1 VTSATLALDARPGAA
16 GVDRRGLRRDIQG
29 LRAVAVAVVLLFHAG
44 IPGLEGG
51 FVGVDVFFVISGF
64 LITGLIVR
72 EVRRT
77 GHLSLLAFYARRARR
92 LLPATAVVFA
102 AIAVAT
108 LLVLPSTRW
117 ESIAGDLVAS
127 SLYVINWRLAASSV
141 DYLASDQ
148 AASPLQHFWSLA
160 VEEQFYVV
168 WPVVVVALAWWAR
181 RRRGTVSD
189 ARMLGGLLL
198 IAVPSLVWSV
208 HLTATEPGPAY
219 FVTTTRLW
227 ELTVGAILAI
237 AATRVGALPKAA
249 RLVVGW
255 AGLAA
260 IVAAVVLYDERTP
273 FPGAAALLPVL
284 GAAAVILAGCGD
296 GEGRLRILDPAPLQH
311 VGAWSYSLY
320 LWHWPAIVLATAVW
334 GRADGTLPPAVG
346 VAAVLVSGLLA
357 WAAYRLVERPCHES
371 RYLSARL
378 SRSGWLAL
386 ACVAVGLVAAGTLA
400 LAAQR
405 EGDTRAHEAASAQH
419 PGAAVLPATPPL
431 DWAPEAPESSAFS
444 PSPQEA
450 LEDFPL
456 VEGRDCNA
464 EVAVAVP
471 VECTYGDPDAETV
484 VAVVGDSKM
493 YQWMPAL
500 TELADRNDWYLKTN
514 LKADCP
520 FVEVPVQHADRPY
533 RSCGKLNQQ
542 RVPSVIADPGV
553 DVVLV
558 SQVKQ
563 TACTDA
569 RCRTETPEAMQSA
582 LVEVFARLEA
592 AGKQVIVVADNQAPG
607 MEVPECLAAH
617 DHDPTACT
625 FPRHADD
632 RPTLLAAAEEAQ
644 VPVTDVRPWVCPSD
658 QCPSVIGGVLA
669 YRQGS
674 HISTAFVQAL
684 TDVLGRA
691 LAEQGLD

>member
-1 VTSATLALDARPGAA
+1 MTSATLAREAA
-16 GVDRRGLRRDIQG
+16 PATDRRGLRLDIQG
-29 LRAVAVAVVLLFHAG
+29 LRAVAVGIVLLFHAG
-44 IPGLEGG
+44 VPGLEGG

-77 GHLSLLAFYARRARR
+77 GRLSLLSFYARRARR
-92 LLPATAVVFA
+92 LLPATAVVFV
-102 AIAVAT
+102 AVTVGT
-108 LLVLPSTRW
+108 LLVLPWTRW

-127 SLYVINWRLAASSV
+127 TLYVVNWRLAADSV

-168 WPVVVVALAWWAR
+168 WPLVVVALAWWAR
-181 RRRGTVSD
+181 RRRGSVSD
-189 ARMLGGLLL
+189 GRMLGGLLV

-208 HLTATEPGPAY
+208 HLTSTQPGPAY

-237 AATRVGALPKAA
+237 GATRAGALPRAA
-249 RLVVGW
+249 RRTVGW
-255 AGLAA
+255 VGLAA
-260 IVAAVVLYDERTP
+260 IVAAVVLYDESTP
-273 FPGAAALLPVL
+273 FPGVAALLPVL
-284 GAAAVILAGCGD
+284 GAAAVIAAGCGD
-296 GEGRLRILDPAPLQH
+296 GEGRLRVLDPAPMQH
-311 VGAWSYSLY
+311 LGAWSYSLY

-334 GRADGTLPPAVG
+334 GRADGSLPLPVG
-346 VAAVLVSGLLA
+346 LAAVAASVPVAWLA
-357 WAAYRLVERPCHES
+357 FRLVERPFHQS
-371 RYLSARL
+371 RFLSARL

-386 ACVAVGLVAAGTLA
+386 VCIGVGLVAAGTLA
-400 LAAQR
+400 YAAQR
-405 EGDTRAHEAASAQH
+405 EADQRAEVVVAAEH
-419 PGAAVLPATPPL
+419 PGAAVLPVTPPVE
-431 DWAPEAPESSAFS
+431 WVPQAPETSAFS

-456 VEGRDCNA
+456 VAGKDCNA
-464 EVAVAVP
+464 EVNASAP
-471 VECTYGDPDAETV
+471 VECTYGDPDAGTV

-500 TELADRNDWYLKTN
+500 TELADRNDWFLKTN

-520 FVEVPVQHADRPY
+520 FVAVPVQHDDKPY
-533 RSCGKLNQQ
+533 PSCRTLNEA
-542 RVPSVIADPGV
+542 RVPSVVDDPDV
-553 DVVLV
+553 DVVLT

-569 RCRTETPEAMQSA
+569 RCRTATAPAMRSA
-582 LVEVFARLEA
+582 LVDVFGRLEA
-592 AGKQVIVVADNQAPG
+592 AGKRVIVVADNQSPG

-617 DHDPTACT
+617 DEDPAACT
-625 FPRHADD
+625 FPRKAHDV
-632 RPTLLAAAEEAQ
+632 PTLLLAARDAQ
-644 VPVTDVRPWVCPSD
+644 VPVTDVRPWICPAAR
-658 QCPSVIGGVLA
+658 CPSVIGGVLA

-674 HISTAFVQAL
+674 HISTAFAQSL
-684 TDVLGRA
+684 TDVLGRG